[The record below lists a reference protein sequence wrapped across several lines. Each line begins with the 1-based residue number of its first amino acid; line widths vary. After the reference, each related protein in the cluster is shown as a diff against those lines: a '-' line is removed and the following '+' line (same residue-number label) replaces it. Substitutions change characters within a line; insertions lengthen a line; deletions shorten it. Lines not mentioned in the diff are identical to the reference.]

1 MGGIPGLANQ
11 FQREEI
17 LQYIFEESPSTV
29 NKEKIRPQMKFE
41 TNGNSVTLPT
51 FFNVVRA
58 LDQVIDV
65 DYYLPGCPPT
75 SKLLKQALEVLL
87 SGKLPEKGAVLAPD
101 IALCDECPKKDT
113 KPSDLKFT
121 EFKRPH

>member
-1 MGGIPGLANQ
+1 M
-11 FQREEI
+11 
-17 LQYIFEESPSTV
+17 
-29 NKEKIRPQMKFE
+29 KEGTTF
-41 TNGNSVTLPT
+41 VTLPT
-51 FFNVVRA
+51 FYHVVRA

-75 SKLLKQALEVLL
+75 PKLLKQALEVLL
-87 SGKLPEKGAVLAPD
+87 SGKLPEKGAILAPD

-121 EFKRPH
+121 EFKRPHWTHNRSNYLPACTGYYLYGTGDTRRV